1 MSETLVELGLGWGI
15 SEDAARV
22 HRDAYVWDN
31 TLPWSSANMGRHRAE
46 VLPRIKA
53 SGFDVVSLTLG
64 GDRTKMPDAIKKIAE
79 EHNFFLTNTD
89 KYVLIEKA
97 DDIER
102 AKREDKLGIVFHF
115 QGTNPVNY
123 DINMISTYY
132 HLGIRHMLMAYNLR
146 NAVGDGCKERTN
158 EGLSRFGVQLV
169 EEMNR
174 VGMVVDCTH
183 TGHKTSMEVMEVSKA
198 PVVFS
203 HSNPKA
209 LKEHPRNIADDQIKA
224 CAKTGGVMGVNG
236 VGIFLGDNDNSTEQQ
251 ICHVDYYVQMVGPDH
266 IGFAND
272 LMPFPAGTTPTAW
285 NPPAPGD
292 VPWPD
297 IKYVQPEQMPAFTE
311 GLLKKGYKEA
321 DVSNILGG
329 NWVKIAKKIW
339 K

>member
-1 MSETLVELGLGWGI
+1 MAKKMGADWGVSEE
-15 SEDAARV
+15 AARV
-22 HRDAYVWDN
+22 HREAIVWDN
-31 TLPWSSANMGRHRAE
+31 TLPITAGNIAVNRE
-46 VLPRIKA
+46 KYLPRLKA
-53 SGFDVVSLTLG
+53 SGYDVVSLTVG
-64 GDRTKMPDAIKKIAE
+64 GDRDKMPDAIKKIAE
-79 EHNFFLTNTD
+79 ERNYFQANTD

-102 AKREDKLGIVFHF
+102 AKREDKLGIIFHF

-146 NAVGDGCKERTN
+146 NAVGDGCKERTD

-203 HSNPKA
+203 HSNPNA

-236 VGIFLGDNDNSTEQQ
+236 VGIFLGDNDGSTETQ
-251 ICHVDYYVQMVGPDH
+251 IRHVDYLVQLVGPDH
-266 IGFAND
+266 VGFALD
-272 LMPFPAGTTPTAW
+272 WVIYSASSTPSAW

-297 IKYVQPEQMPAFTE
+297 IKHVEPEQMPAFTE
-311 GLLKKGYKEA
+311 GLLNMGYKDT
-321 DVSNILGG
+321 DVANILGG
-329 NWVKIAKKIW
+329 NWLRIAREVW

>member
-1 MSETLVELGLGWGI
+1 MSETLVDTKADWGV
-15 SEDAARV
+15 SEDAVRV
-22 HRDAYVWDN
+22 HREACVWDN
-31 TLPWSSANMGRHRAE
+31 TLPFSGGNMAE
-46 VLPRIKA
+46 KRSKGLPRLKT

-79 EHNFFLTNTD
+79 ERAYFLAHSD
-89 KYVLIEKA
+89 DYVLVEA
-97 DDIER
+97 AEDIER
-102 AKREDKLGIVFHF
+102 AKREDKLGIIFHF
-115 QGTNPVNY
+115 QGSNPVNY
-123 DINMISTYY
+123 DINMVATYY
-132 HLGIRHMLMAYNLR
+132 QLGIRHMLMAYNLR

-183 TGHKTSMEVMEVSKA
+183 TGHKTTMEVMDVSKA

-203 HSNPKA
+203 HSNPNA
-209 LKEHPRNIADDQIKA
+209 LKDHPRNIADDQIKA

-236 VGIFLGDNDNSTEQQ
+236 VGIFLGDNDNSTENQ
-251 ICHVDYYVQMVGPDH
+251 IRHVDYLVQMVGPDH
-266 IGFAND
+266 VGFGND
-272 LMPFPAGTTPTAW
+272 LMFDPSNSSPSAW

-311 GLLKKGYKEA
+311 GLLKQGYKDA
-321 DVSNILGG
+321 DIANILGG
-329 NWVKIAKKIW
+329 NWVRIAKQVW

>member
-1 MSETLVELGLGWGI
+1 MSETQAEASVGWGI
-15 SEDAARV
+15 SENAARV
-22 HRDAYVWDN
+22 HHDSYVWDN
-31 TLPWSSANMGRHRAE
+31 TLPWLDKAGPETRLAL
-46 VLPRIKA
+46 LPRMKSAGYRVI
-53 SGFDVVSLTLG
+53 SLTLG
-64 GDRTKMPDAIKKIAE
+64 FDLTSLPEIIRKIAKERCYFLAHAE
-79 EHNFFLTNTD
+79 E
-89 KYVLIEKA
+89 YVLVETA

-146 NAVGDGCKERTN
+146 NAVGDGCKERTD

-251 ICHVDYYVQMVGPDH
+251 LRHVDYLVQMVGPDH
-266 IGFAND
+266 VGFALD
-272 LMPFPAGTTPTAW
+272 FAIQSATSSPGTL

-297 IKYVQPEQMPAFTE
+297 IKYVQPEQMPGFTE
-311 GLLKKGYKEA
+311 GLLKQGYKET
-321 DVSNILGG
+321 DVRNILGG
-329 NWVKIAKKIW
+329 NWLRFAEQVW